1 MRGFVIVLD
10 SFGVGAAP
18 DAAKFGDEGASTIK
32 TIYKSKYFSAENMK
46 KMGLL
51 AIDGIDLDGK
61 EVVLE
66 GTGIMGRMLQ
76 HECDHLDGHV
86 YLDRLEKEER
96 RAAMKY
102 MREHQK

>member
-46 KMGLL
+46 KN
-51 AIDGIDLDGK
+51 
-61 EVVLE
+61 
-66 GTGIMGRMLQ
+66 GTFGN
-76 HECDHLDGHV
+76 
-86 YLDRLEKEER
+86 
-96 RAAMKY
+96 
-102 MREHQK
+102 

>member
-1 MRGFVIVLD
+1 MR
-10 SFGVGAAP
+10 
-18 DAAKFGDEGASTIK
+18 
-32 TIYKSKYFSAENMK
+32 
-46 KMGLL
+46 
-51 AIDGIDLDGK
+51 GIDLDGK